1 MIKELLNYVQALLT
15 NGPEPGEADI
25 CQDTWTLAEAVQAI
39 VILAN
44 YHALSSLCLGV
55 VGTRTNTSVFKID
68 KYLQM
73 KGRGRL
79 RGSKT
84 GDASS
89 EAHLGL
95 QQQQQAPTSSNTL
108 TLLDLKSSR
117 LTLLDERKKWRQAQK
132 ELKRKRSFSEGEVN
146 SQTELLLKRAL
157 GESEGVKNMES
168 KEELGRELLV
178 QEFSWDDQGFCVMSN
193 FYSDIAVLLDDKFRL
208 AHSLVDA
215 MEENKEQ
222 ETIFRR
228 AVWNYVQ
235 VSRCLILALLAHKS
249 SCDIQVSS
257 PLEEGVLANISLIV
271 CKTEL
276 WQQGGS
282 QRIERS
288 MTDLSQSK
296 SHEITGTL
304 AHFSPEPN
312 FFFRNQFAAV
322 DLLIFACSASLP
334 LINRVVD

>member
-1 MIKELLNYVQALLT
+1 MNYLQALLT
-15 NGPEPGEADI
+15 NGPEPGESDT

-55 VGTRTNTSVFKID
+55 VGTKSTNTSVFKID

-79 RGSKT
+79 RGRT
-84 GDASS
+84 GD
-89 EAHLGL
+89 EAALGL
-95 QQQQQAPTSSNTL
+95 QQHQQQAPSSSNNTL

-117 LTLLDERKKWRQAQK
+117 LTLLEERKKWRQAQK

-157 GESEGVKNMES
+157 GESEGVKNLES
-168 KEELGRELLV
+168 KGEEDAGLGRELLV

-208 AHSLVDA
+208 AHSLVDT

-222 ETIFRR
+222 EAIFRR

-235 VSRCLILALLAHKS
+235 VRHFVSFQHINLS
-249 SCDIQVSS
+249 VVQVSCPS
-257 PLEEGVLANISLIV
+257 EDMWQILI
-271 CKTEL
+271 C
-276 WQQGGS
+276 
-282 QRIERS
+282 
-288 MTDLSQSK
+288 
-296 SHEITGTL
+296 
-304 AHFSPEPN
+304 
-312 FFFRNQFAAV
+312 
-322 DLLIFACSASLP
+322 
-334 LINRVVD
+334 

>member
-1 MIKELLNYVQALLT
+1 MNYVQALLT

-208 AHSLVDA
+208 AHSLVDT

-235 VSRCLILALLAHKS
+235 VSHCLILALLAHKS
-249 SCDIQVSS
+249 SCDIRVSS

-282 QRIERS
+282 QRSERS

>member
-1 MIKELLNYVQALLT
+1 MLT
-15 NGPEPGEADI
+15 NGPEPGEADT

-44 YHALSSLCLGV
+44 FHALSSLCLGV
-55 VGTRTNTSVFKID
+55 GTRTTTSVFKID

-84 GDASS
+84 GD
-89 EAHLGL
+89 EGVGL
-95 QQQQQAPTSSNTL
+95 QQQQATSSNNSL

-132 ELKRKRSFSEGEVN
+132 ELKRKRSFSEGEVGTFGSSLLTILKLQFQVN

-157 GESEGVKNMES
+157 GESEGVKNLEN
-168 KEELGRELLV
+168 KEEDLLGRELLV

-208 AHSLVDA
+208 AHSLIDT

-235 VSRCLILALLAHKS
+235 VRH
-249 SCDIQVSS
+249 
-257 PLEEGVLANISLIV
+257 ISLILDV
-271 CKTEL
+271 PSSGMESFHLKPIC
-276 WQQGGS
+276 G
-282 QRIERS
+282 
-288 MTDLSQSK
+288 M
-296 SHEITGTL
+296 
-304 AHFSPEPN
+304 
-312 FFFRNQFAAV
+312 
-322 DLLIFACSASLP
+322 
-334 LINRVVD
+334 